1 MLSPHTIGAADAVRF
16 PQLALPKL
24 ELLFEDGS
32 STWLHEV
39 RGADDL
45 FMRDVDDKAGRIR
58 VNLRHLAPELEVELK
73 GATQRDRAGVMFFTL
88 RHQFANADRFL
99 QAAREHAQ

>member
-1 MLSPHTIGAADAVRF
+1 MLSRQTIGAADAVRF

-32 STWLHEV
+32 STWLHQV
-39 RGADDL
+39 HDGRDL
-45 FMRDVDDKAGRIR
+45 YMRDIDDQGGRIR
-58 VNLRHLAPELEVELK
+58 VDLRHIAPKLETELQ
-73 GATQRDRAGVMFFTL
+73 GATLRDRAGVMFFTL
-88 RHQFANADRFL
+88 RHQFATADRFL